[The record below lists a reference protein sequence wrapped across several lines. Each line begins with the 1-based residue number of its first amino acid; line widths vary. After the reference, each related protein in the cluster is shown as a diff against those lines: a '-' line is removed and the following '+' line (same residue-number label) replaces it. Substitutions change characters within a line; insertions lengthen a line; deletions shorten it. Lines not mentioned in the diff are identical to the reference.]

1 MNDTVNDDVNQ
12 SDKEDEDDDNV
23 VQDVRCSLA
32 RLLVDVHPSD
42 YEEEDADNQLWIEF
56 QNPFHKGQCRD
67 GKMISFSRPLTSD
80 RVLKFY
86 FEYISYI
93 FGWLL

>member
-1 MNDTVNDDVNQ
+1 MNDTVYDDVNQ

-56 QNPFHKGQCRD
+56 QNPFHEGQCRD
-67 GKMISFSRPLTSD
+67 EWYSRM
-80 RVLKFY
+80 VK
-86 FEYISYI
+86 
-93 FGWLL
+93 